1 VTATSPTV
9 SPATEQKLRSAMARL
24 LTQATRT
31 DGKLT
36 KTNLAREA
44 GVSRATM
51 NRATTVLAEWNTAVT
66 NHRPPSREKARIEDE
81 IRPLKATIKNL
92 RADNAELRAQNQA
105 AATVIAELHAQLQT
119 RRDMATTVTPL
130 ETRTPRRPR
139 RP

>member
-1 VTATSPTV
+1 MTTTSPTV

-66 NHRPPSREKARIEDE
+66 DHRPPSRETARIEDE

-92 RADNAELRAQNQA
+92 RADNAELRARNKA

-119 RRDMATTVTPL
+119 RHDMPATVTPL